1 MNENQSPQPAGGT
14 GFLHELQSFLTFL
27 GSLWG
32 VLAGI
37 SVFFPLSNVL
47 LEVIPMRPYGED
59 GGVYN
64 HILPSVIVALATVV
78 TLFVL
83 LSTFVARARFRSPHF
98 ARAAVRKARASFALG
113 IFALI
118 GYLVLHQVYA
128 QYAWSEWNWGSDDP
142 RKLLVEVPLTLA
154 YIAFFSLVTRAFVL
168 LGMIEYFRG
177 EGRRAR
183 NSES

>member
-1 MNENQSPQPAGGT
+1 MSANRSTQPAGGA
-14 GFLHELQSFLTFL
+14 GFLHELQSFLSFL

-64 HILPSVIVALATVV
+64 HIRPALIVALATIV

-83 LSTFVARARFRSPHF
+83 LSTFVGRARFRDPRVS
-98 ARAAVRKARASFALG
+98 RAAHRKAWISLALG
-113 IFALI
+113 VVALLA
-118 GYLVLHQVYA
+118 YLALHQVYL

-154 YIAFFSLVTRAFVL
+154 FVAFFSLVTRAFVL

-177 EGRRAR
+177 EGI
-183 NSES
+183 EQ